1 MIKAQPEHVQTIAT
15 TSVAAE
21 PNNDVLLQRMEQL
34 ENELKAIKAQGVSVS
49 GAPQQQTKRS
59 ANSRNNQNKNA
70 FSMQQIAKVLDKAN
84 KDDIKLLKDH
94 WNEVV
99 DHAKTNDMK
108 SLVSLLQNSE
118 PVAASETHVLIKLEE
133 EIHCEIVNKDD
144 EKRTNI
150 ENVVCKIIDKTV
162 KVVGVPADQWMRVR
176 TEYIQNRKGTSV
188 GNTQEG
194 SEEHNTSQ
202 QKESETV
209 DVVQKA
215 KDLFGE
221 STVNVLDEE

>member
-1 MIKAQPEHVQTIAT
+1 M
-15 TSVAAE
+15 
-21 PNNDVLLQRMEQL
+21 
-34 ENELKAIKAQGVSVS
+34 
-49 GAPQQQTKRS
+49 
-59 ANSRNNQNKNA
+59 
-70 FSMQQIAKVLDKAN
+70 LDKAN

-150 ENVVCKIIDKTV
+150 ENVV
-162 KVVGVPADQWMRVR
+162 
-176 TEYIQNRKGTSV
+176 N
-188 GNTQEG
+188 
-194 SEEHNTSQ
+194 
-202 QKESETV
+202 
-209 DVVQKA
+209 
-215 KDLFGE
+215 
-221 STVNVLDEE
+221 